1 MRHITMLLLCLIA
14 MSVKAQ
20 RLTHDF
26 QGASLSEALI
36 WIDNAQDSYK
46 LNFIFDEL
54 EDFTVTTSLKNVSV
68 RDAVRQV
75 CGFYPMHL
83 TFDEQ
88 DIYIECIQKET
99 QKVIGRVINEQGQPV
114 EFAGRV
120 INEQGQPVEFANVAL
135 LLPADS
141 SFINGGVT
149 NANGDFVIPCRPGR
163 MLIRVSFVGYK
174 THYQPCTVGEVGNI
188 RLKRDAIV
196 LKSVTVKGEIPQY
209 KATTGG
215 MTVEIQNSIL
225 KDVGTADDLLSMLP
239 RVEGSDGKFT
249 VFAKGEP
256 EIYINNKKVRD
267 AKELKQLKSTDI
279 KSVDIITSPGAKYNA
294 EVSAV
299 IRIKTIRQQ
308 GDGLSVEAFSQT
320 KYNDWWT
327 NYEDLTVKYRTGGL
341 EVFGTGSFYN
351 NHYAEDPALSSDLF
365 FDKNTIHIDQ
375 WGPNSIWFTPVF
387 GKAGMSYDINE
398 DNSFGMTYSCFGE
411 LYGGGDMNG
420 RQTIYRNGQLE
431 GKVSQ
436 WMHINHTTIPDHDA
450 NIYYVGKI
458 GKLGIDFN
466 GSWLWQKSVRRD
478 EETERSTELED
489 RDIHSNAEDRRRM
502 LAAKLVLSYPV
513 WKGELSVG
521 TETTN
526 TRSTGVSE
534 NEEGWVP
541 ASDTRIK
548 ESNTA
553 GFAEY
558 EVQLGHWSL
567 DAGLRYEH
575 VSTDYE
581 TFGIYQPEPSR
592 TYNDLFP
599 NLSAGWQK
607 DKWGLQLS
615 YTKRINRP
623 SYHSLS
629 SYVQYDN
636 RYQVEGG
643 NPMLRPAIRQ
653 DIDFSATYSWLSF
666 NAGFE
671 HYSGKILNFS
681 SLYQQGRDI
690 IMWRRENFDHFN
702 CCHASIVA
710 SPKWG
715 IYTPTLTLGY
725 FQQFFD
731 VRQHGIDHSLTRPE
745 WSINLRNWLALGK
758 TAKAMVYIHYATTHD
773 YGFSRMHHEFNVN
786 ARLQKT
792 FMKGQLTAVL
802 FANDIFRTLRDKW
815 EGYYPVEVLTRDAN
829 QYSREIG
836 ISLKYNFNASRSK
849 YKGTGAGNAEKSR
862 L

>member
-1 MRHITMLLLCLIA
+1 MRHTLYLIILCLGLIEA
-14 MSVKAQ
+14 HAQ
-20 RLTHDF
+20 KLSKSYKET
-26 QGASLSEALI
+26 SLSDVLI
-36 WIDNAQDSYK
+36 DLNLSQADSRIS
-46 LNFIFDEL
+46 FIYNEL
-54 EDFTVTTSLKNVSV
+54 EDFTVTTNF
-68 RDAVRQV
+68 RNQTIGNAVRQV
-75 CGFYPMHL
+75 VGFYPMKITETDSL
-83 TFDEQ
+83 ITV
-88 DIYIECIQKET
+88 ECVQKET
-99 QKVIGRVINEQGQPV
+99 QKVI
-114 EFAGRV
+114 GRV

-149 NANGDFVIPCRPGR
+149 NANGDFVIPCRPGH
-163 MLIRVSFVGYK
+163 MIIRVSFVGYK

-188 RLKRDAIV
+188 RLRRDAIV
-196 LKSVTVKGEIPQY
+196 LKNVVVKGEIPQY

-279 KSVDIITSPGAKYNA
+279 KSVDIITSPGARFNA

-320 KYNDWWT
+320 KYNRWWT

-341 EVFGTGSFYN
+341 EVFATGSFYN
-351 NHYAEDPALSSDLF
+351 NHYAEDPTLSSELF

-375 WGPNSIWFTPVF
+375 GAPNSIWFTSVS
-387 GKAGMSYDINE
+387 GKAGLSYDINE
-398 DNSFGMTYSCFGE
+398 DNSFGMTYKWFGE
-411 LYGGGDMNG
+411 LYGGGDLNG
-420 RQTIYRNGQLE
+420 WQTIYRNGQLE

-478 EETERSTELED
+478 EETERSNELDD

-526 TRSTGVSE
+526 THSTGISQ

-558 EVQLGHWSL
+558 KLQLGHWSL

-581 TFGIYQPEPSR
+581 SFGIYQPEPSR

-599 NLSAGWQK
+599 NVSAGWQK
-607 DKWGLQLS
+607 DKWGVQLS
-615 YTKRINRP
+615 YNKRINRP

-643 NPMLRPAIRQ
+643 NPMLRPTIRQ
-653 DIDFSATYSWLSF
+653 DIDLNITYSWLSLE
-666 NAGFE
+666 AGYE
-671 HYSGKILNFS
+671 HNRDKILHS
-681 SLYQQGRDI
+681 SNRYQEGKDI
-690 IMWRRENFDHFN
+690 IMWRHDNFPKYE
-702 CCHASIVA
+702 CLHASLVA

-715 IYTPTLTLGY
+715 FYSPTLTLGY

-731 VRQHGIDHSLTRPE
+731 VKPFGISHNLEKPE
-745 WSINLRNWLALGK
+745 WTVNLRNWFTIGK
-758 TAKAMVYIHYATTHD
+758 TAKAMVYLHYATSHD
-773 YGFSRMHHEFNVN
+773 YGFSHWHHQFNVN
-786 ARLQKT
+786 ARLQKK
-792 FMKGQLTAVL
+792 FLKGQLTAAL

-815 EGYYPVEVLTRDAN
+815 DGYYPAEILTRDAY
-829 QYSREIG
+829 QHSQEIG
-836 ISLKYNFNASRSK
+836 MYLQYNFNATRSK

>member
-1 MRHITMLLLCLIA
+1 MRRTLYLMILCLGL
-14 MSVKAQ
+14 VEAQ
-20 RLTHDF
+20 AQKLSKSYTEI
-26 QGASLSEALI
+26 SLSDVLI
-36 WIDNAQDSYK
+36 DLNRSQTDSRVS
-46 LNFIFDEL
+46 FIYNEL
-54 EDFTVTTSLKNVSV
+54 EDFTVTTSFRNQTIGN
-68 RDAVRQV
+68 AIRQV
-75 CGFYPMHL
+75 VGFYPMKITETDSL
-83 TFDEQ
+83 ITV
-88 DIYIECIQKET
+88 ECVQKET
-99 QKVIGRVINEQGQPV
+99 QKVIGRVIDEQG
-114 EFAGRV
+114 R
-120 INEQGQPVEFANVAL
+120 PVEFANVAL

-149 NANGDFVIPCRPGR
+149 NQNGDFVIPCRPGR
-163 MLIRVSFVGYK
+163 MLIRVSFVGYQ

-196 LKSVTVKGEIPQY
+196 LKNITVKGEIPQY
-209 KATTGG
+209 KATAGG
-215 MTVEIQNSIL
+215 MNVEIQNSIL
-225 KDVGTADDLLSMLP
+225 KDIGTADDLLSMLP

-279 KSVDIITSPGAKYNA
+279 KSVDIITSPGARYNA

-320 KYNDWWT
+320 KYNRWWT

-341 EVFGTGSFYN
+341 EVFATGSFYN
-351 NHYAEDPALSSDLF
+351 NHYAEEPTLSSDLF

-375 WGPNSIWFTPVF
+375 GAPNSIWFTSVS
-387 GKAGMSYDINE
+387 GKAGLSYDINE

-411 LYGGGDMNG
+411 LYGGGDLNG
-420 RQTIYRNGQLE
+420 WQTIYRNGQLE

-436 WMHINHTTIPDHDA
+436 WMYVNHTTIPDHDA

-478 EETERSTELED
+478 EETERSNELED

-526 TRSTGVSE
+526 THSTGISQ

-558 EVQLGHWSL
+558 KLQLGHWSL

-581 TFGIYQPEPSR
+581 SFGIYQPEPSR

-599 NLSAGWQK
+599 NVSAGWQK
-607 DKWGLQLS
+607 DKWGVQLS
-615 YTKRINRP
+615 YNKRISRP
-623 SYHSLS
+623 TYHSLS

-643 NPMLRPAIRQ
+643 NPMLRPTIRQ
-653 DIDFSATYSWLSF
+653 DIDLNITYSWLSLE
-666 NAGFE
+666 AGYE
-671 HYSGKILNFS
+671 HNRDKILHS
-681 SLYQQGRDI
+681 SNRYQEGKDI
-690 IMWRRENFDHFN
+690 IMWRHENFPKYE
-702 CCHASIVA
+702 CLHASLVA

-715 IYTPTLTLGY
+715 FYSPTLTLGY

-731 VRQHGIDHSLTRPE
+731 AKPFGISHNLEKPE
-745 WSINLRNWLALGK
+745 WTVNLRNWFTIGK
-758 TAKAMVYIHYATTHD
+758 TAKAMVYLHYATSHD
-773 YGFSRMHHEFNVN
+773 YGFSRQHHEFNVN

-792 FMKGQLTAVL
+792 FLKGQLTAAL

-815 EGYYPVEVLTRDAN
+815 EGYYPVEILTRDAY
-829 QYSREIG
+829 QHSQAIG
-836 ISLKYNFNASRSK
+836 MFLQYNFNATRSK

>member
-99 QKVIGRVINEQGQPV
+99 QKVI
-114 EFAGRV
+114 GRV

-815 EGYYPVEVLTRDAN
+815 EGYYAAEVLTRDAY

-836 ISLKYNFNASRSK
+836 ISLQYNFNQKRSK
-849 YKGTGAGNAEKSR
+849 YKGTGAGNEEKSR

>member
-1 MRHITMLLLCLIA
+1 MRRTLYLMILCLGL
-14 MSVKAQ
+14 VEAQ
-20 RLTHDF
+20 AQKLSKSYTEI
-26 QGASLSEALI
+26 SLSDVLI
-36 WIDNAQDSYK
+36 DLNRSQTDSRVS
-46 LNFIFDEL
+46 FIYNEL
-54 EDFTVTTSLKNVSV
+54 EDFTVTTSFRNQTIGN
-68 RDAVRQV
+68 AIRQV
-75 CGFYPMHL
+75 VGFYPMKITETDSL
-83 TFDEQ
+83 ITV
-88 DIYIECIQKET
+88 ECVQKET
-99 QKVIGRVINEQGQPV
+99 QKVIGRVIDEQG
-114 EFAGRV
+114 R
-120 INEQGQPVEFANVAL
+120 PVEFANVAL

-149 NANGDFVIPCRPGR
+149 NQNGDFVIPCRPGR
-163 MLIRVSFVGYK
+163 MLIRVSFVGYQ
-174 THYQPCTVGEVGNI
+174 THYQSCTVGEVGNI

-196 LKSVTVKGEIPQY
+196 LKNITVKGEIPQY
-209 KATTGG
+209 KATAGG
-215 MTVEIQNSIL
+215 MNVEIQNSIL
-225 KDVGTADDLLSMLP
+225 KDIGTADDLLSMLP

-279 KSVDIITSPGAKYNA
+279 KSVDIITSPGARYNA

-320 KYNDWWT
+320 KYNRWWT

-341 EVFGTGSFYN
+341 EVFATGSFYN
-351 NHYAEDPALSSDLF
+351 NHYAEEPTLSSDLF

-375 WGPNSIWFTPVF
+375 GAPNSIWFTSVS
-387 GKAGMSYDINE
+387 GKAGLSYDINE
-398 DNSFGMTYSCFGE
+398 DNSFGMTYKWFGE

-420 RQTIYRNGQLE
+420 WQTIYRNGQLE

-436 WMHINHTTIPDHDA
+436 WMYVNHTTIPDHDA

-478 EETERSTELED
+478 EETERSNELED

-526 TRSTGVSE
+526 THSTGISQ

-558 EVQLGHWSL
+558 KLQLGHWSL

-581 TFGIYQPEPSR
+581 SFGIYQPEPSR

-599 NLSAGWQK
+599 NVSAGWQK
-607 DKWGLQLS
+607 DKWGVQLS
-615 YTKRINRP
+615 YNKRISRP
-623 SYHSLS
+623 TYHSLS

-643 NPMLRPAIRQ
+643 NPMLRPTIRQ
-653 DIDFSATYSWLSF
+653 DIDLNITYSWLSLE
-666 NAGFE
+666 AGYE
-671 HYSGKILNFS
+671 HNRDKILHS
-681 SLYQQGRDI
+681 SNRYQEGKDI
-690 IMWRRENFDHFN
+690 IMWRHENFPKYE
-702 CCHASIVA
+702 CLHASLVA

-715 IYTPTLTLGY
+715 FYSPTLTLGY

-731 VRQHGIDHSLTRPE
+731 AKPFGISHNLEKPE
-745 WSINLRNWLALGK
+745 WTVNLRNWFTIGK
-758 TAKAMVYIHYATTHD
+758 TAKAMVYLHYATSHD
-773 YGFSRMHHEFNVN
+773 YGFSRQHHEFNVN

-792 FMKGQLTAVL
+792 FLKGQLTAAL

-815 EGYYPVEVLTRDAN
+815 EGYYPVEILTRDAY
-829 QYSREIG
+829 QHSQAIG
-836 ISLKYNFNASRSK
+836 MFLQYNFNATRSK

>member
-1 MRHITMLLLCLIA
+1 MRRTLYLMILCLGL
-14 MSVKAQ
+14 VEAQ
-20 RLTHDF
+20 AQKLSKSYTEI
-26 QGASLSEALI
+26 SLSDVLI
-36 WIDNAQDSYK
+36 DLNRSQTDSRVS
-46 LNFIFDEL
+46 FIYNEL
-54 EDFTVTTSLKNVSV
+54 EDFTVTTSFRNQTIGN
-68 RDAVRQV
+68 AIRQV
-75 CGFYPMHL
+75 VGFYPMKITETDSL
-83 TFDEQ
+83 ITV
-88 DIYIECIQKET
+88 ECIQKET
-99 QKVIGRVINEQGQPV
+99 QKVIGRVIDEQG
-114 EFAGRV
+114 R
-120 INEQGQPVEFANVAL
+120 PVEFANVAL

-149 NANGDFVIPCRPGR
+149 NQNGDFVIPCRPGR
-163 MLIRVSFVGYK
+163 MLIRVSFVGYQ

-188 RLKRDAIV
+188 RLRRDAIV
-196 LKSVTVKGEIPQY
+196 LKNITVKGEIPQY
-209 KATTGG
+209 KATAGG

-225 KDVGTADDLLSMLP
+225 KDVGTADELLSMLP

-279 KSVDIITSPGAKYNA
+279 KSVDIITSPGARYNA

-308 GDGLSVEAFSQT
+308 GDGLSVEAYSQT
-320 KYNDWWT
+320 KYNSWWT

-341 EVFGTGSFYN
+341 EVFATGSFNN

-375 WGPNSIWFTPVF
+375 GAPNSIWFTSVS
-387 GKAGMSYDINE
+387 GKTGLSYDINE

-411 LYGGGDMNG
+411 LYGGGDLNG
-420 RQTIYRNGQLE
+420 WQTIYRNGQLE

-436 WMHINHTTIPDHDA
+436 WMHVNHTTIPDHDA

-478 EETERSTELED
+478 EETERSDELDD

-526 TRSTGVSE
+526 THSTGISQ

-558 EVQLGHWSL
+558 KLQLGHWSL

-581 TFGIYQPEPSR
+581 SFGIYQQEPSR

-599 NLSAGWQK
+599 NVSAGWQK
-607 DKWGLQLS
+607 DKWGVQLN
-615 YTKRINRP
+615 YNKRISRP

-643 NPMLRPAIRQ
+643 NPMLRPTIRQ
-653 DIDFSATYSWLSF
+653 DIDLNITYSWLSLE
-666 NAGFE
+666 AGYE
-671 HYSGKILNFS
+671 HNRDKILHCSN
-681 SLYQQGRDI
+681 LYQEGNDI
-690 IMWRRENFDHFN
+690 AMWRHENFPKYE
-702 CCHASIVA
+702 CLHASLVA

-715 IYTPTLTLGY
+715 FYSPTLTLGY

-731 VRQHGIDHSLTRPE
+731 ARPFGISHNLEKPE
-745 WSINLRNWLALGK
+745 WTVNLRNWFTIGK
-758 TAKAMVYIHYATTHD
+758 TAKAMVYLHYATNHD
-773 YGFSRMHHEFNVN
+773 YGFSRQHHEFNVN

-792 FMKGQLTAVL
+792 FLKGQLTAAL

-815 EGYYPVEVLTRDAN
+815 EGYYPVEILTRDAY
-829 QYSREIG
+829 QHSQAIG
-836 ISLKYNFNASRSK
+836 MFLQYNFNATRSK

>member
-1 MRHITMLLLCLIA
+1 MRRTLYLMILCLGI
-14 MSVKAQ
+14 VEAQ
-20 RLTHDF
+20 AQKLSKNYTE
-26 QGASLSEALI
+26 ASLSDVLI
-36 WIDNAQDSYK
+36 DLNRSQTDSRVS
-46 LNFIFDEL
+46 FIYNEL
-54 EDFTVTTSLKNVSV
+54 EDFTVTTSFRNQTIGN
-68 RDAVRQV
+68 AVRQV
-75 CGFYPMHL
+75 VGFYPMKITETDSL
-83 TFDEQ
+83 ITV
-88 DIYIECIQKET
+88 ECVQKET
-99 QKVIGRVINEQGQPV
+99 QKVIGRVID
-114 EFAGRV
+114 
-120 INEQGQPVEFANVAL
+120 EQGQPVEFANVAL
-135 LLPADS
+135 LQPADS

-149 NANGDFVIPCRPGR
+149 NQNGDFVIPCRPGR
-163 MLIRVSFVGYK
+163 MLIRVSFVGYQ

-196 LKSVTVKGEIPQY
+196 LKNITVKGEIPQY
-209 KATTGG
+209 KATAGG

-279 KSVDIITSPGAKYNA
+279 KSVDIITSPGARYNA

-308 GDGLSVEAFSQT
+308 GDGLSVEAYSQT
-320 KYNDWWT
+320 KYNSWWT

-375 WGPNSIWFTPVF
+375 GAPNSIWFTSVS
-387 GKAGMSYDINE
+387 GKAGLSYDINE
-398 DNSFGMTYSCFGE
+398 DNSFGMTYKWFGE
-411 LYGGGDMNG
+411 LYGGGDLNG
-420 RQTIYRNGQLE
+420 WQTIYRNGQLE

-478 EETERSTELED
+478 EETERSDELDD

-526 TRSTGVSE
+526 THSTGISQ

-558 EVQLGHWSL
+558 KLQLGHWSL

-581 TFGIYQPEPSR
+581 SFGIHQPEPSR

-599 NLSAGWQK
+599 NVSAGWQK
-607 DKWGLQLS
+607 DKWGVQLN
-615 YTKRINRP
+615 YNKRINRP
-623 SYHSLS
+623 TYHSLS

-643 NPMLRPAIRQ
+643 NPMLRPTIRQ
-653 DIDFSATYSWLSF
+653 DIDLNITYSWLSLE
-666 NAGFE
+666 AGYE
-671 HYSGKILNFS
+671 HNRDKILHS
-681 SLYQQGRDI
+681 SNLYQEGKDI
-690 IMWRRENFDHFN
+690 IMWRHENFPKYE
-702 CCHASIVA
+702 CLHASLVA

-715 IYTPTLTLGY
+715 FYSPTLTLGY

-731 VRQHGIDHSLTRPE
+731 AKPFGISHNLEKPE
-745 WSINLRNWLALGK
+745 WTVNLRNWFTIGK
-758 TAKAMVYIHYATTHD
+758 TAKAMVYLHYATSHD
-773 YGFSRMHHEFNVN
+773 YGFSRQHHEFNVN

-792 FMKGQLTAVL
+792 FMKGQLTAAL
-802 FANDIFRTLRDKW
+802 FANDIFRTLRDNW
-815 EGYYPVEVLTRDAN
+815 EGYYSVEILTRDAY
-829 QYSREIG
+829 QHSQEIG
-836 ISLKYNFNASRSK
+836 MYLQYNFNATRSK

>member
-1 MRHITMLLLCLIA
+1 MRHITMLLLCLVV

-20 RLTHDF
+20 RLSHDF

-36 WIDNAQDSYK
+36 WIDNAQDNYK

-54 EDFTVTTSLKNVSV
+54 EDFTVTTSLKNASV

-83 TFDEQ
+83 TFDHQ
-88 DIYIECIQKET
+88 DIYIECIQKEDT
-99 QKVIGRVINEQGQPV
+99 KVIGC
-114 EFAGRV
+114 V

-135 LLPADS
+135 LQPADS

-149 NANGDFVIPCRPGR
+149 NANGDFVIPCRPGH

-196 LKSVTVKGEIPQY
+196 LKNVVVKGEIPQY
-209 KATTGG
+209 KATPGG

-267 AKELKQLKSTDI
+267 AKELKQLKSSDI

-294 EVSAV
+294 EVNAV
-299 IRIKTIRQQ
+299 IRIKTIKRQD
-308 GDGLSVEAFSQT
+308 DGMSVEAYTQT
-320 KYNDWWT
+320 KYNNWWT
-327 NYEDLTVKYRTGGL
+327 NYEDFTLRYRTGGL
-341 EVFGTGSFYN
+341 EVFGTGTFYN
-351 NHYAEDPALSSDLF
+351 HHYSEDPVLSSELLF
-365 FDKNTIHIDQ
+365 DNNPIHIDQ
-375 WGPNSIWFTPVF
+375 TAPNSIWYTTVH
-387 GKAGMSYDINE
+387 GKAGLSYDIDEN
-398 DNSFGMTYSCFGE
+398 NSIGMTYGCSGE
-411 LYGGGDMNG
+411 LYGGGEMNG
-420 RQTIYRNGQLE
+420 SQTIYRNRHLE
-431 GKVSQ
+431 GSVSQ
-436 WMHINHTTIPDHDA
+436 WMKVDHRTIPEHDA

-466 GSWLWQKSVRRD
+466 GTWHWQKAFRRD
-478 EETERSTELED
+478 IETERSTELED
-489 RDIHSNAEDRRRM
+489 RDIHSIAEDRNRM

-521 TETTN
+521 SETT
-526 TRSTGVSE
+526 STHSNGMSE
-534 NEEGWVP
+534 NEEEWVP
-541 ASDTRIK
+541 ASENHIK
-548 ESNTA
+548 ENNLA
-553 GFAEY
+553 GFVEY

-567 DAGLRYEH
+567 DAGLRFEH
-575 VSTDYE
+575 VSAEYE
-581 TFGIYQPEPSR
+581 SYSIRSDILPEPNR

-599 NLSAGWQK
+599 NISAGWQK
-607 DKWGLQLS
+607 DKWGVQLS

-623 SYHSLS
+623 SYRSLS
-629 SYVQYDN
+629 NYVQYDN

-671 HYSGKILNFS
+671 HYSDKILNFS

-690 IMWRRENFDHFN
+690 IMWRNENFDDFN
-702 CCHASIVA
+702 CCHASIIA

-731 VRQHGIDHSLTRPE
+731 VRKYGIDHSLNRPE
-745 WSINLRNWLALGK
+745 WSINVRNWLALGK

-773 YGFSRMHHEFNVN
+773 YGFSRQHHEFNVN

-792 FMKGQLTAVL
+792 FLKGQLTAVL

-815 EGYYPVEVLTRDAN
+815 DGYYPVEVLTRNAN

-836 ISLKYNFNASRSK
+836 ISLQYNFNPTRSK
-849 YKGTGAGNAEKSR
+849 YKGTGAGNDEKSR

>member
-1 MRHITMLLLCLIA
+1 
-14 MSVKAQ
+14 
-20 RLTHDF
+20 
-26 QGASLSEALI
+26 
-36 WIDNAQDSYK
+36 
-46 LNFIFDEL
+46 
-54 EDFTVTTSLKNVSV
+54 
-68 RDAVRQV
+68 
-75 CGFYPMHL
+75 
-83 TFDEQ
+83 
-88 DIYIECIQKET
+88 
-99 QKVIGRVINEQGQPV
+99 
-114 EFAGRV
+114 
-120 INEQGQPVEFANVAL
+120 
-135 LLPADS
+135 
-141 SFINGGVT
+141 
-149 NANGDFVIPCRPGR
+149 
-163 MLIRVSFVGYK
+163 
-174 THYQPCTVGEVGNI
+174 
-188 RLKRDAIV
+188 
-196 LKSVTVKGEIPQY
+196 
-209 KATTGG
+209 
-215 MTVEIQNSIL
+215 
-225 KDVGTADDLLSMLP
+225 MLP
-239 RVEGSDGKFT
+239 RVEGSDGRFT

-267 AKELKQLKSTDI
+267 AKELKQLKSTEI

-294 EVSAV
+294 EVGAV
-299 IRIKTIRQQ
+299 IRIKTIKRQD
-308 GDGLSVEAFSQT
+308 DGLSIEAYTQT

-327 NYEDLTVKYRTGGL
+327 NYEDFTVKYRSGGL

-351 NHYAEDPALSSDLF
+351 HHYSEDPVLSSELLF
-365 FDKNTIHIDQ
+365 DNTPIHIDQ
-375 WGPNSIWFTPVF
+375 TAPNSVWFTSVH
-387 GKAGMSYDINE
+387 GKAGLSYDFDEN
-398 DNSFGMTYSCFGE
+398 NSIGMTYGCFGE
-411 LYGGGDMNG
+411 LYGGGEMNG
-420 RQTIYRNGQLE
+420 SQTIYRNGQLE

-436 WMHINHTTIPDHDA
+436 WMKIDHRTIPDHDA

-466 GSWLWQKSVRRD
+466 GTWLWQKTIRRD
-478 EETERSTELED
+478 IETERSTELED

-526 TRSTGVSE
+526 THSNGMSE
-534 NEEGWVP
+534 NIEGWVP
-541 ASDTRIK
+541 ASENHIK
-548 ESNTA
+548 ENNLA

-575 VSTDYE
+575 VTTDYE
-581 TFGIYQPEPSR
+581 SYSIRSDIQPEPSR
-592 TYNDLFP
+592 TYNDIFP
-599 NLSAGWQK
+599 NVSAGWQK
-607 DKWGLQLS
+607 DKWSLQLS
-615 YTKRINRP
+615 YTKRISRP

-629 SYVQYDN
+629 NYVQYDN

-671 HYSGKILNFS
+671 HYSDKILNFS
-681 SLYQQGRDI
+681 SLYQKGREV
-690 IMWRRENFDHFN
+690 IMWRNENFDDFN

-731 VRQHGIDHSLTRPE
+731 VKQYGIDHSLTRPE
-745 WSINLRNWLALGK
+745 WSINLRNWLALGE

-773 YGFSRMHHEFNVN
+773 YGFSRQHHEFNVN

-792 FMKGQLTAVL
+792 FLKGQLTAVL

-815 EGYYPVEVLTRDAN
+815 KGYYPIEVLTRDAN

-836 ISLKYNFNASRSK
+836 ISLQYNFNATRSK
-849 YKGTGAGNAEKSR
+849 YKGTGAGNAESLLFKRIPPLLEFGLLFADLFKR
-862 L
+862 LLPSKALFTFFAVDDIIQPGGYSQDIRACWYHLLQFVALQLLRRGLEHLRHPLVEAALTINHHFAQGIHIGNQEDRIAFELTTQHIATLKVWMMEVEPPKTVRQRKEPIPRRAYLLPTIGTNPYIAHRYLRLHVDHHHLSPGKHDRRQQQ

>member
-1 MRHITMLLLCLIA
+1 MMKRLSLMLLLCAVVSSIN
-14 MSVKAQ
+14 AQ
-20 RLTHDF
+20 RITHEFNDV
-26 QGASLSEALI
+26 SLSDALKYI
-36 WIDNAQDSYK
+36 QQQTTRYDITFTY
-46 LNFIFDEL
+46 DEL
-54 EDFTVTTSLKNVSV
+54 EDFRVTTDVKNKSV
-68 RDAVRQV
+68 TDALLQV
-75 CGFYPMHL
+75 VGFYPIRITRSGKREIYVECTHKTERHL
-83 TFDEQ
+83 TGTLVD
-88 DIYIECIQKET
+88 
-99 QKVIGRVINEQGQPV
+99 EQGQPV
-114 EFAGRV
+114 AY
-120 INEQGQPVEFANVAL
+120 ANIAVL
-135 LLPADS
+135 NPADS
-141 SFINGGVT
+141 ILLSGGVSNEAGQFVVPYEQPTVLVRISFI
-149 NANGDFVIPCRPGR
+149 
-163 MLIRVSFVGYK
+163 GYK
-174 THYQPCTVGEVGNI
+174 TVYRLCTQEDMGTI
-188 RLKRDAIV
+188 RLQRDSYI
-196 LKSVTVKGEIPQY
+196 LKGVEVKGSVPQY

-215 MTVEIQNSIL
+215 MTVEVQNSIL

-267 AKELKQLKSTDI
+267 AKELKQLKSSDI

-294 EVSAV
+294 EVNAV
-299 IRIKTIRQQ
+299 IRIKTIKRQD
-308 GDGLSVEAFSQT
+308 DGLSVEAYTQT

-327 NYEDLTVKYRTGGL
+327 NYEDFTVRHRTGGL
-341 EVFGTGSFYN
+341 EIFGTGSFYN
-351 NHYAEDPALSSDLF
+351 HHYSEAPALSSELLF
-365 FDKNTIHIDQ
+365 DNNPIHIDQ
-375 WGPNSIWFTPVF
+375 TAPNTVWFTSLY
-387 GKAGMSYDINE
+387 GKAGLSYDFDEN
-398 DNSFGMTYSCFGE
+398 NSIGMTYGCLGE
-411 LYGGGDMNG
+411 LYGGGDLNG
-420 RQTIYRNGQLE
+420 SQTIYRNGQLDGE
-431 GKVSQ
+431 VKQ
-436 WMHINHTTIPDHDA
+436 WMKIDHRTIPDHDA

-466 GSWLWQKSVRRD
+466 GTWLWQKTVRRD
-478 EETERSTELED
+478 IETERSTELDD
-489 RDIHSNAEDRRRM
+489 RDIHSNAEDRNRM
-502 LAAKLVLSYPV
+502 LAAKLVLAYPV

-521 TETTN
+521 SETT
-526 TRSTGVSE
+526 STHSNGMSE
-534 NEEGWVP
+534 NIEGWVP
-541 ASDTRIK
+541 ASENHIK
-548 ESNTA
+548 ENNLA

-558 EVQLGHWSL
+558 EVQLGHWSF

-575 VSTDYE
+575 VSADYE
-581 TFGIYQPEPSR
+581 SYSIRSDIQPEPSR

-599 NLSAGWQK
+599 NISAGWQK

-629 SYVQYDN
+629 NYVQYDN

-671 HYSGKILNFS
+671 HYSDKILNFS
-681 SLYQQGRDI
+681 SLYQQGKDI
-690 IMWRRENFDHFN
+690 IMWRNENFDDFN

-731 VRQHGIDHSLTRPE
+731 VKQYGIDHSLTRPE

-773 YGFSRMHHEFNVN
+773 YGFSRQHHEFNVN

-792 FMKGQLTAVL
+792 FLKGQLTAVL
-802 FANDIFRTLRDKW
+802 FANDIFRTLHDKW
-815 EGYYPVEVLTRDAN
+815 EGYYPVEVLTRDAY

-836 ISLKYNFNASRSK
+836 ISLQYNFNATRSK
-849 YKGTGAGNAEKSR
+849 YKGTGAGNDEKNR

>member
-1 MRHITMLLLCLIA
+1 MRRTLYLIILCLGL
-14 MSVKAQ
+14 VEAQ
-20 RLTHDF
+20 AQKLSKNYTE
-26 QGASLSEALI
+26 ASLSDVLI
-36 WIDNAQDSYK
+36 DLNRSQTDSRVS
-46 LNFIFDEL
+46 FIYNEL
-54 EDFTVTTSLKNVSV
+54 EDFTVTTSFRNQTIGN
-68 RDAVRQV
+68 AVRQV
-75 CGFYPMHL
+75 VGFYPMKITETDSL
-83 TFDEQ
+83 ITV
-88 DIYIECIQKET
+88 ECVQKET
-99 QKVIGRVINEQGQPV
+99 QKVIGRVIDEQG
-114 EFAGRV
+114 R
-120 INEQGQPVEFANVAL
+120 PVEFANVAL

-149 NANGDFVIPCRPGR
+149 NQNGDFVIPCRPGR
-163 MLIRVSFVGYK
+163 MLIRVSFVGYQ

-188 RLKRDAIV
+188 RLRRDAIV
-196 LKSVTVKGEIPQY
+196 LKNITVKGEIPQY
-209 KATTGG
+209 KATAGG

-279 KSVDIITSPGAKYNA
+279 KSVDIITSPGARYNA

-308 GDGLSVEAFSQT
+308 GDGLSVEAYSQT

-341 EVFGTGSFYN
+341 EVFATGSFNN

-375 WGPNSIWFTPVF
+375 GAPNSIWFTSVS
-387 GKAGMSYDINE
+387 GKAGLSYDINE
-398 DNSFGMTYSCFGE
+398 DNSFGMTYKWFGE
-411 LYGGGDMNG
+411 LYGGGDLNG
-420 RQTIYRNGQLE
+420 WQTIYRNGQLE

-478 EETERSTELED
+478 EETERSDELDD
-489 RDIHSNAEDRRRM
+489 RDIHSNAKDRRRM

-526 TRSTGVSE
+526 THSTGISQ

-558 EVQLGHWSL
+558 KLQLGHWSL

-581 TFGIYQPEPSR
+581 SFGIYQPEPSR

-599 NLSAGWQK
+599 NVSAGWQK
-607 DKWGLQLS
+607 DKWGVQLS
-615 YTKRINRP
+615 YNKRINRP
-623 SYHSLS
+623 SYRSLS

-653 DIDFSATYSWLSF
+653 DIDLNITYSWLSLE
-666 NAGFE
+666 AGYE
-671 HYSGKILNFS
+671 HNRDKILHS
-681 SLYQQGRDI
+681 SNLYQEGKDI
-690 IMWRRENFDHFN
+690 IMWRHENFPKYE
-702 CCHASIVA
+702 CLHASLVA

-715 IYTPTLTLGY
+715 FYSPTLTLGY

-731 VRQHGIDHSLTRPE
+731 ARPFGISHNLEKPE
-745 WSINLRNWLALGK
+745 WTVNLRNWFTIGK
-758 TAKAMVYIHYATTHD
+758 TAKAMVYLHYATSHD
-773 YGFSRMHHEFNVN
+773 YGFSRQHHEFNVN

-792 FMKGQLTAVL
+792 FMKGQLTAAL

-815 EGYYPVEVLTRDAN
+815 EGYYPVEVMTRNAN
-829 QYSREIG
+829 QHSQEIG
-836 ISLKYNFNASRSK
+836 MFLQYNFNATRSK

>member
-1 MRHITMLLLCLIA
+1 MRHTLYLIILCLGLIEA
-14 MSVKAQ
+14 HAQ
-20 RLTHDF
+20 KLSKSYKET
-26 QGASLSEALI
+26 SLSDVLI
-36 WIDNAQDSYK
+36 DLNLSQADSRIS
-46 LNFIFDEL
+46 FIYNEL
-54 EDFTVTTSLKNVSV
+54 EDFTVTTSFRNQTIGN
-68 RDAVRQV
+68 AVRQV
-75 CGFYPMHL
+75 VGFYPMKITETDSL
-83 TFDEQ
+83 ITV
-88 DIYIECIQKET
+88 ECVQKET
-99 QKVIGRVINEQGQPV
+99 QKVI
-114 EFAGRV
+114 GRV

-149 NANGDFVIPCRPGR
+149 NANGDFVIPCRPGH
-163 MLIRVSFVGYK
+163 MIIRVSFVGYK

-188 RLKRDAIV
+188 RLRRDAIV
-196 LKSVTVKGEIPQY
+196 LKNVVVKGEIPQY
-209 KATTGG
+209 KATAGG

-279 KSVDIITSPGAKYNA
+279 KSVDIITSPGARFNA

-320 KYNDWWT
+320 KYNRWWT

-341 EVFGTGSFYN
+341 EVFATGSFYN
-351 NHYAEDPALSSDLF
+351 NHYAEDPTLSSELF

-375 WGPNSIWFTPVF
+375 GAPNSIWFTSVS
-387 GKAGMSYDINE
+387 GKAGLSYDINE
-398 DNSFGMTYSCFGE
+398 DNSFGMTYKWFGE
-411 LYGGGDMNG
+411 LYGGGDLNG
-420 RQTIYRNGQLE
+420 WQTIYRNGQLE

-478 EETERSTELED
+478 EETERSNELDD

-526 TRSTGVSE
+526 THSTGISQ

-558 EVQLGHWSL
+558 KLQLGHWSL

-581 TFGIYQPEPSR
+581 SFGIYQPEPSR

-599 NLSAGWQK
+599 NVSAGWQK
-607 DKWGLQLS
+607 DKWGVQLS
-615 YTKRINRP
+615 YNKRINRP

-643 NPMLRPAIRQ
+643 NPMLRPTIRQ
-653 DIDFSATYSWLSF
+653 DIDLNITYSWLSLE
-666 NAGFE
+666 AGYE
-671 HYSGKILNFS
+671 HNRDKILHS
-681 SLYQQGRDI
+681 SNRYQEGKDI
-690 IMWRRENFDHFN
+690 IMWRHDNFPKYE
-702 CCHASIVA
+702 CLHASLVA

-715 IYTPTLTLGY
+715 FYSPTLTLGY

-731 VRQHGIDHSLTRPE
+731 VKPFGISHNLEKPE
-745 WSINLRNWLALGK
+745 WTVNLRNWFTIGK
-758 TAKAMVYIHYATTHD
+758 TAKAMVYLHYATSHD
-773 YGFSRMHHEFNVN
+773 YGFSHWHHQFNVN
-786 ARLQKT
+786 ARLQKK
-792 FMKGQLTAVL
+792 FLKGQLTAAL

-815 EGYYPVEVLTRDAN
+815 DGYYPAEILTRDAY
-829 QYSREIG
+829 QHSQEIG
-836 ISLKYNFNASRSK
+836 MYLQYNFNATRSK

>member
-1 MRHITMLLLCLIA
+1 MRRTLYLMILCLGL
-14 MSVKAQ
+14 VEAQ
-20 RLTHDF
+20 AQKLSKSYTEI
-26 QGASLSEALI
+26 SLSDVLI
-36 WIDNAQDSYK
+36 DLNRSQTDSRVS
-46 LNFIFDEL
+46 FIYNEL
-54 EDFTVTTSLKNVSV
+54 EDFTVTTSFRNQTIGN
-68 RDAVRQV
+68 AIRQV
-75 CGFYPMHL
+75 VGFYPMKITETDSL
-83 TFDEQ
+83 ITV
-88 DIYIECIQKET
+88 ECVQKET
-99 QKVIGRVINEQGQPV
+99 QKVIGRVIDEQG
-114 EFAGRV
+114 R
-120 INEQGQPVEFANVAL
+120 PVEFANVAL

-149 NANGDFVIPCRPGR
+149 NQNGDFVIPCRPGR
-163 MLIRVSFVGYK
+163 MLIRVSFVGYQ
-174 THYQPCTVGEVGNI
+174 THYQSCTVGEVGNI

-196 LKSVTVKGEIPQY
+196 LKNITVKGEIPQY
-209 KATTGG
+209 KATAGG
-215 MTVEIQNSIL
+215 MNVEIQNSIL
-225 KDVGTADDLLSMLP
+225 KDIGTADDLLSMLP

-279 KSVDIITSPGAKYNA
+279 KSVDIITSPGARYNA

-320 KYNDWWT
+320 KYNRWWT

-341 EVFGTGSFYN
+341 EVFATGSFYN
-351 NHYAEDPALSSDLF
+351 NHYAEEPTLSSDLF

-375 WGPNSIWFTPVF
+375 GAPNSIWFTSVS
-387 GKAGMSYDINE
+387 GKAGLSYDINE
-398 DNSFGMTYSCFGE
+398 DNSFGMTYKWFGE

-420 RQTIYRNGQLE
+420 WQTIYRNGQLE

-436 WMHINHTTIPDHDA
+436 WMYVNHTTIPDHDA

-478 EETERSTELED
+478 EETERSNELED

-526 TRSTGVSE
+526 THSTGISQ

-558 EVQLGHWSL
+558 KLQLGHWSL

-581 TFGIYQPEPSR
+581 SFGIYQPEPSR

-599 NLSAGWQK
+599 NVSAGWQK
-607 DKWGLQLS
+607 DKWGVQLN
-615 YTKRINRP
+615 YNKRISRP

-643 NPMLRPAIRQ
+643 NPMLRPTIRQ
-653 DIDFSATYSWLSF
+653 DIDLNITYSWLSLE
-666 NAGFE
+666 AGYE
-671 HYSGKILNFS
+671 HNRDKILHS
-681 SLYQQGRDI
+681 SNRYQEGKDI
-690 IMWRRENFDHFN
+690 IMWRHENFPKYE
-702 CCHASIVA
+702 CLHASLVA

-715 IYTPTLTLGY
+715 FYSPTLTLGY

-731 VRQHGIDHSLTRPE
+731 AKPFGISHNLEKPE
-745 WSINLRNWLALGK
+745 WTVNLRNWFTIGK
-758 TAKAMVYIHYATTHD
+758 TAKAMVYLHYATSHD
-773 YGFSRMHHEFNVN
+773 YGFSRQHHEFNVN

-792 FMKGQLTAVL
+792 FLKGQLTAAL

-815 EGYYPVEVLTRDAN
+815 EGYYPVEILTRDAY
-829 QYSREIG
+829 QHSQAIG
-836 ISLKYNFNASRSK
+836 MFLQYNFNATRSK

>member
-1 MRHITMLLLCLIA
+1 

-20 RLTHDF
+20 RLSHDF
-26 QGASLSEALI
+26 QGTSLSEALI
-36 WIDNAQDSYK
+36 WIDNAQDNYK

-68 RDAVRQV
+68 RDAIRQV

-88 DIYIECIQKET
+88 DIYIECVQKEDT
-99 QKVIGRVINEQGQPV
+99 KVIGC
-114 EFAGRV
+114 V

-135 LLPADS
+135 LQPADS

-149 NANGDFVIPCRPGR
+149 NANGDFVIPCRPGH

-196 LKSVTVKGEIPQY
+196 LKNITVKGEIPQY
-209 KATTGG
+209 KATAGG
-215 MTVEIQNSIL
+215 MTVDIQNSIL

-279 KSVDIITSPGAKYNA
+279 KSVDIITSPGARYNA

-299 IRIKTIRQQ
+299 IRIKTIRRQ
-308 GDGLSVEAFSQT
+308 GDGLSVEAYSQT

-341 EVFGTGSFYN
+341 EVFATGSFNN

-375 WGPNSIWFTPVF
+375 GAPNSIWFTSVS
-387 GKAGMSYDINE
+387 GKAGLSYDINE
-398 DNSFGMTYSCFGE
+398 DNSFGMTYKWFGE
-411 LYGGGDMNG
+411 LYSGGDLNG
-420 RQTIYRNGQLE
+420 WQTIYRNGQLE

-436 WMHINHTTIPDHDA
+436 WMHINHTVIPDHDA

-478 EETERSTELED
+478 EETERSNELED
-489 RDIHSNAEDRRRM
+489 RDVHSNAEDRRRM

-526 TRSTGVSE
+526 THSTGISQ

-558 EVQLGHWSL
+558 KLQLGHWSL

-581 TFGIYQPEPSR
+581 SFGIYQPEPSR

-599 NLSAGWQK
+599 NVSAGWQK
-607 DKWGLQLS
+607 DKWGVQLS
-615 YTKRINRP
+615 YNKRINRP

-643 NPMLRPAIRQ
+643 NPMLRPTIRQ
-653 DIDFSATYSWLSF
+653 DIDLNITYSWLSLE
-666 NAGFE
+666 AGYE
-671 HYSGKILNFS
+671 HNRDKILHCSN
-681 SLYQQGRDI
+681 LYQEGKDI
-690 IMWRRENFDHFN
+690 IMWRHENFPKYE
-702 CCHASIVA
+702 CLHASLVA

-715 IYTPTLTLGY
+715 FYSPTLTLGY

-731 VRQHGIDHSLTRPE
+731 AKPFGISHNLEKPE
-745 WSINLRNWLALGK
+745 WTVNLRNWFTIGK
-758 TAKAMVYIHYATTHD
+758 TAKAMVYLHYATSHD
-773 YGFSRMHHEFNVN
+773 YGFSRWHHEFNVN
-786 ARLQKT
+786 VRLQKT
-792 FMKGQLTAVL
+792 FMKGQLTAAL

-836 ISLKYNFNASRSK
+836 ISLQYNFNATRSK

>member
-1 MRHITMLLLCLIA
+1 MRRTLYLMILCLGL
-14 MSVKAQ
+14 VEAQ
-20 RLTHDF
+20 AQKLSKSYTE
-26 QGASLSEALI
+26 ASLSDVLI
-36 WIDNAQDSYK
+36 D
-46 LNFIFDEL
+46 LNRSQTDCRISFIYNEL
-54 EDFTVTTSLKNVSV
+54 EDFTVTTSFRNQTIGN
-68 RDAVRQV
+68 AVRQV
-75 CGFYPMHL
+75 VGFYPMKMTETDSL
-83 TFDEQ
+83 ITV
-88 DIYIECIQKET
+88 ECVQKET
-99 QKVIGRVINEQGQPV
+99 QKVIGRVIDEQG
-114 EFAGRV
+114 R
-120 INEQGQPVEFANVAL
+120 PVEFANVAL

-149 NANGDFVIPCRPGR
+149 NQNGDFVIPCRPGR
-163 MLIRVSFVGYK
+163 MLIRVSFVGYQ

-188 RLKRDAIV
+188 RLRRDAIV
-196 LKSVTVKGEIPQY
+196 LKNITVKGEIPQY
-209 KATTGG
+209 KATAGG

-279 KSVDIITSPGAKYNA
+279 KSVDIITSPGARYNA

-308 GDGLSVEAFSQT
+308 GDGLSVEAYSQT
-320 KYNDWWT
+320 KYNRWWT

-341 EVFGTGSFYN
+341 EVFGTGSFNN
-351 NHYAEDPALSSDLF
+351 NHYAEDPTLSGDLF

-375 WGPNSIWFTPVF
+375 GAPNSIWFTSVS
-387 GKAGMSYDINE
+387 GKAGLSYDINE

-411 LYGGGDMNG
+411 LYGGGDLNG
-420 RQTIYRNGQLE
+420 WQTIYRNGQLE

-436 WMHINHTTIPDHDA
+436 WMHVNHTTIPDHDA

-478 EETERSTELED
+478 EETERSNELED

-526 TRSTGVSE
+526 THSTGISQ

-558 EVQLGHWSL
+558 KLQLGHWSL

-575 VSTDYE
+575 VNTDYE
-581 TFGIYQPEPSR
+581 SFGIYQPEPSR

-599 NLSAGWQK
+599 NVSAGWQK
-607 DKWGLQLS
+607 DKWGVQLS
-615 YTKRINRP
+615 YNKRINRP
-623 SYHSLS
+623 SYRSLS

-643 NPMLRPAIRQ
+643 NPMLRPTIRQ
-653 DIDFSATYSWLSF
+653 DIDLNITYSWLSLE
-666 NAGFE
+666 AGYE
-671 HYSGKILNFS
+671 HNRDKILHS
-681 SLYQQGRDI
+681 SNLYQEGKDI
-690 IMWRRENFDHFN
+690 IMWRHENFPKYE
-702 CCHASIVA
+702 CLHASLVA

-715 IYTPTLTLGY
+715 FYSPTLTLGY

-731 VRQHGIDHSLTRPE
+731 AKPFGISHNLEKPE
-745 WSINLRNWLALGK
+745 WTVNLRNWFTIGK
-758 TAKAMVYIHYATTHD
+758 TAKAMVYLHYATSHD
-773 YGFSRMHHEFNVN
+773 YGFSREHHQFNVN

-792 FMKGQLTAVL
+792 FLKGQLTAAL

-815 EGYYPVEVLTRDAN
+815 DGYYPAEILTRDAY
-829 QYSREIG
+829 QHSQEIG
-836 ISLKYNFNASRSK
+836 ISLQYNFNATRSK

>member
-1 MRHITMLLLCLIA
+1 MRHTLYLIVLCLGL
-14 MSVKAQ
+14 VEAQ
-20 RLTHDF
+20 AQKLSKRYIDT
-26 QGASLSEALI
+26 SLSDVLI
-36 WIDNAQDSYK
+36 DLNRSQTDNRVS
-46 LNFIFDEL
+46 FIYNEL
-54 EDFTVTTSLKNVSV
+54 EDFTVTTSFRNQTIGN
-68 RDAVRQV
+68 AVRQV
-75 CGFYPMHL
+75 VGFYPMKITETDSL
-83 TFDEQ
+83 ITV
-88 DIYIECIQKET
+88 ECIQKET
-99 QKVIGRVINEQGQPV
+99 QKVI
-114 EFAGRV
+114 GRV

-149 NANGDFVIPCRPGR
+149 NANGDFVIPSRPGH

-188 RLKRDAIV
+188 RLRRDAIV
-196 LKSVTVKGEIPQY
+196 LKNVVVKGDIPQY

-267 AKELKQLKSTDI
+267 AKELKQLKSTNI
-279 KSVDIITSPGAKYNA
+279 KSVDIITSPGARYNA
-294 EVSAV
+294 EVNAV
-299 IRIKTIRQQ
+299 IRIKTIKRQ
-308 GDGLSVEAFSQT
+308 DNGLSVAAYTQT
-320 KYNDWWT
+320 KYNNWWT
-327 NYEDLTVKYRTGGL
+327 NYEDLTIRYRTGGL
-341 EVFGTGSFYN
+341 EIFGTGTFN
-351 NHYAEDPALSSDLF
+351 NHHYSEDPVLSSEFLF
-365 FDKNTIHIDQ
+365 DNNPIHIDQ
-375 WGPNSIWFTPVF
+375 IAPNSIWFTSVQ
-387 GKAGMSYDINE
+387 GKAGLSYDFDEN
-398 DNSFGMTYSCFGE
+398 NSIGMTYGCFGE
-411 LYGGGDMNG
+411 LYGGGEMNG
-420 RQTIYRNGQLE
+420 SQTIYRNGQLE
-431 GKVSQ
+431 GNVRQ
-436 WMHINHTTIPDHDA
+436 WMRVDHRTMPDHDA

-466 GSWLWQKSVRRD
+466 GTWLWQKTVRRD
-478 EETERSTELED
+478 VETERSTELEN
-489 RDIHSNAEDRRRM
+489 RDIHTNAEDRNRM

-521 TETTN
+521 SETTN
-526 TRSTGVSE
+526 THSNGMSE
-534 NEEGWVP
+534 NIEGWVP
-541 ASDTRIK
+541 TSENHIK
-548 ESNTA
+548 ENNLA

-558 EVQLGHWSL
+558 EVQLGQWSL

-575 VSTDYE
+575 VSTEYE
-581 TFGIYQPEPSR
+581 SYSIRSDIQPEPSR

-599 NLSAGWQK
+599 NISVGWQK

-629 SYVQYDN
+629 NYLQYDN

-653 DIDFSATYSWLSF
+653 DIDFSAIYSWLSF

-671 HYSGKILNFS
+671 HYSDKILNFS
-681 SLYQQGRDI
+681 SLYQQGGDI
-690 IMWRRENFDHFN
+690 IMWRNENFDDFN

-731 VRQHGIDHSLTRPE
+731 VKQYGIDHSLTKPE
-745 WSINLRNWLALGK
+745 WSINLRNWLKLGK

-773 YGFSRMHHEFNVN
+773 YGFSRQYYEFNVN

-792 FMKGQLTAVL
+792 FMKRQLTAVL
-802 FANDIFRTLRDKW
+802 FANDIFGTLRDKW
-815 EGYYPVEVLTRDAN
+815 NGYYPVEVLSRDAC

-836 ISLKYNFNASRSK
+836 ISLQYNFNATRPK

>member
-1 MRHITMLLLCLIA
+1 MRRTLYLMILCLGL
-14 MSVKAQ
+14 VEAQ
-20 RLTHDF
+20 AQKLSKSYTE
-26 QGASLSEALI
+26 ASLSDVLI
-36 WIDNAQDSYK
+36 D
-46 LNFIFDEL
+46 LNRSQTDCRISFIYNEL
-54 EDFTVTTSLKNVSV
+54 EDFTVTTSFRNQTIGN
-68 RDAVRQV
+68 AVRQV
-75 CGFYPMHL
+75 VGFYPMKMTETDSL
-83 TFDEQ
+83 ITV
-88 DIYIECIQKET
+88 ECVQKET
-99 QKVIGRVINEQGQPV
+99 QKVIGRVIDEQG
-114 EFAGRV
+114 R
-120 INEQGQPVEFANVAL
+120 PVEFANVAL

-149 NANGDFVIPCRPGR
+149 NQNGDFVIPCRPGR
-163 MLIRVSFVGYK
+163 MLIRVSFVGYQ

-188 RLKRDAIV
+188 RLRRDAIV
-196 LKSVTVKGEIPQY
+196 LKNITVKGEIPQY
-209 KATTGG
+209 KATAGG

-279 KSVDIITSPGAKYNA
+279 KSVDIITSPGARYNA

-308 GDGLSVEAFSQT
+308 GDGLSVEAYSQT
-320 KYNDWWT
+320 KYNRWWT

-341 EVFGTGSFYN
+341 EVFGTGSFNN
-351 NHYAEDPALSSDLF
+351 NHYAEDPTLSGDLF

-375 WGPNSIWFTPVF
+375 GAPNSIWFTSVS
-387 GKAGMSYDINE
+387 GKAGLSYDINE

-411 LYGGGDMNG
+411 LYGGGDLNG
-420 RQTIYRNGQLE
+420 WQTIYRNGQLE

-436 WMHINHTTIPDHDA
+436 WMHVNHTTIPDHDA

-478 EETERSTELED
+478 EETERSNELED

-526 TRSTGVSE
+526 THSTGISQ

-558 EVQLGHWSL
+558 KLQLGHWSL

-575 VSTDYE
+575 VNTDYE
-581 TFGIYQPEPSR
+581 SFGIYQPEPSR

-599 NLSAGWQK
+599 NVSAGWQK
-607 DKWGLQLS
+607 DKWGVQLS
-615 YTKRINRP
+615 YNKRINRP
-623 SYHSLS
+623 SYRSLS

-643 NPMLRPAIRQ
+643 NPMLRPTIRQ
-653 DIDFSATYSWLSF
+653 DIDLNITYSWLSLE
-666 NAGFE
+666 AGYE
-671 HYSGKILNFS
+671 HNRDKILHS
-681 SLYQQGRDI
+681 SNLYQEGKDI
-690 IMWRRENFDHFN
+690 IMWRHENFPKYE
-702 CCHASIVA
+702 CLHASLVA

-715 IYTPTLTLGY
+715 FYSPTLTLGY

-731 VRQHGIDHSLTRPE
+731 AKPFGISHNLEKPE
-745 WSINLRNWLALGK
+745 WTVNLRNWFTIGK
-758 TAKAMVYIHYATTHD
+758 TAKAMVYLHYATSHD
-773 YGFSRMHHEFNVN
+773 YGFSREHHQFNVN

-792 FMKGQLTAVL
+792 FLKGQLTAAL

-815 EGYYPVEVLTRDAN
+815 DGYYPAEILTRDAY
-829 QYSREIG
+829 QHSQEIG
-836 ISLKYNFNASRSK
+836 ISLQYNFNATRSK
-849 YKGTGAGNAEKSR
+849 YKGTGAGNAEKRR

>member
-1 MRHITMLLLCLIA
+1 MILCLGL
-14 MSVKAQ
+14 VEAQ
-20 RLTHDF
+20 AQKLSKSYTE
-26 QGASLSEALI
+26 ASLSDVLI
-36 WIDNAQDSYK
+36 D
-46 LNFIFDEL
+46 LNRSQADCRISFIYNEL
-54 EDFTVTTSLKNVSV
+54 EDFTVTTSFRNQAIGA
-68 RDAVRQV
+68 AVRQV
-75 CGFYPMHL
+75 VGFYPMKMTETDSL
-83 TFDEQ
+83 ITV
-88 DIYIECIQKET
+88 ECVQKET
-99 QKVIGRVINEQGQPV
+99 QKVI
-114 EFAGRV
+114 GRV

-149 NANGDFVIPCRPGR
+149 NQNGDFVIPCRSGR
-163 MLIRVSFVGYK
+163 MLIRVSFVGYQ

-188 RLKRDAIV
+188 RLRRDAIV
-196 LKSVTVKGEIPQY
+196 LKNITVKGEIPQY
-209 KATTGG
+209 KATAGG

-279 KSVDIITSPGAKYNA
+279 KSVDIITSPGARYNA

-320 KYNDWWT
+320 KYNRWWT

-351 NHYAEDPALSSDLF
+351 NHYAEDPTLSSDLF

-375 WGPNSIWFTPVF
+375 GAPNSIWFTSVS
-387 GKAGMSYDINE
+387 GKAGLSYDINE
-398 DNSFGMTYSCFGE
+398 DNSFGMTYKWFGE
-411 LYGGGDMNG
+411 LYSGGDLNG
-420 RQTIYRNGQLE
+420 WQTIYRNGQLE

-436 WMHINHTTIPDHDA
+436 WMHVNHTTIPDHDA

-478 EETERSTELED
+478 EETERSDELDD

-526 TRSTGVSE
+526 THSTGISQ

-558 EVQLGHWSL
+558 KLQLGHWIL

-581 TFGIYQPEPSR
+581 SFGIYQPEPSR

-599 NLSAGWQK
+599 NVSAGWQK
-607 DKWGLQLS
+607 DKWGVQLN
-615 YTKRINRP
+615 YNKRISRP

-643 NPMLRPAIRQ
+643 NPMLRPTIRQ
-653 DIDFSATYSWLSF
+653 DIDLNITYSWLSLE
-666 NAGFE
+666 AGYE
-671 HYSGKILNFS
+671 HNRDKILHS
-681 SLYQQGRDI
+681 SNLYQEGKDI
-690 IMWRRENFDHFN
+690 IMWRHENFPKYECLHT
-702 CCHASIVA
+702 SLVA

-715 IYTPTLTLGY
+715 FYSPTLTLGY

-731 VRQHGIDHSLTRPE
+731 ARPFGISHNLEKPE
-745 WSINLRNWLALGK
+745 WTVNLRNWFTIGK
-758 TAKAMVYIHYATTHD
+758 TAKAMVYLHYATSHD
-773 YGFSRMHHEFNVN
+773 YGFSRQHHEFNVN

-792 FMKGQLTAVL
+792 FLKGQLTAAL
-802 FANDIFRTLRDKW
+802 FANDIFRTLRDNW
-815 EGYYPVEVLTRDAN
+815 EGYYSVEILTRDAY
-829 QYSREIG
+829 QHSQEIG
-836 ISLKYNFNASRSK
+836 MFLQYNFNATRSK

>member
-1 MRHITMLLLCLIA
+1 MRHTLYLIILCLGLIEA
-14 MSVKAQ
+14 HAQ
-20 RLTHDF
+20 KLSKSYKET
-26 QGASLSEALI
+26 SLSDVLI
-36 WIDNAQDSYK
+36 DLNLSQADSRIS
-46 LNFIFDEL
+46 FIYNEL
-54 EDFTVTTSLKNVSV
+54 EDFTVTTNF
-68 RDAVRQV
+68 RNQTIGNAVRQV
-75 CGFYPMHL
+75 VGFYPMKITETDSL
-83 TFDEQ
+83 ITV
-88 DIYIECIQKET
+88 ECVQKET
-99 QKVIGRVINEQGQPV
+99 QKVI
-114 EFAGRV
+114 GRV

-149 NANGDFVIPCRPGR
+149 NANGDFVIPCRPGH
-163 MLIRVSFVGYK
+163 MIIRVSFVGYK

-188 RLKRDAIV
+188 RLRRDAIV
-196 LKSVTVKGEIPQY
+196 LKNVVVKGEIPQY
-209 KATTGG
+209 KATAGG

-279 KSVDIITSPGAKYNA
+279 KSVDIITSPGARFNA

-320 KYNDWWT
+320 KYNRWWT

-341 EVFGTGSFYN
+341 EVFATGSFYN
-351 NHYAEDPALSSDLF
+351 NHYAEDPTLSSELF

-375 WGPNSIWFTPVF
+375 GAPNSIWFTSVS
-387 GKAGMSYDINE
+387 GKAGLSYDINE
-398 DNSFGMTYSCFGE
+398 DNSFGMTYKWFGE
-411 LYGGGDMNG
+411 LYGGGDLNG
-420 RQTIYRNGQLE
+420 WQTIYRNGQLE

-478 EETERSTELED
+478 EETERSNELDD

-526 TRSTGVSE
+526 THSTGISQ

-558 EVQLGHWSL
+558 KLQLGHWSL

-581 TFGIYQPEPSR
+581 SFGIYQPEPSR

-599 NLSAGWQK
+599 NVSAGWQK
-607 DKWGLQLS
+607 DKWGVQLS
-615 YTKRINRP
+615 YNKRINRP

-643 NPMLRPAIRQ
+643 NPMLRPTIRQ
-653 DIDFSATYSWLSF
+653 DIDLNITYSWLSLE
-666 NAGFE
+666 AGYE
-671 HYSGKILNFS
+671 HNRDKILHS
-681 SLYQQGRDI
+681 SNRYQEGKDI
-690 IMWRRENFDHFN
+690 IMWRHDNFPKYE
-702 CCHASIVA
+702 CLHASLVA

-715 IYTPTLTLGY
+715 FYSPTLTLGY

-731 VRQHGIDHSLTRPE
+731 VKPFGISHNLEKPE
-745 WSINLRNWLALGK
+745 WTVNLRNWFTIGK
-758 TAKAMVYIHYATTHD
+758 TAKAMVYLHYATSHD
-773 YGFSRMHHEFNVN
+773 YGFSHWHHQFNVN
-786 ARLQKT
+786 ARLQKK
-792 FMKGQLTAVL
+792 FLKGQLTAAL

-815 EGYYPVEVLTRDAN
+815 DGYYPAEILTRDAY
-829 QYSREIG
+829 QHSQEIG
-836 ISLKYNFNASRSK
+836 MYLQYNFNATRSK